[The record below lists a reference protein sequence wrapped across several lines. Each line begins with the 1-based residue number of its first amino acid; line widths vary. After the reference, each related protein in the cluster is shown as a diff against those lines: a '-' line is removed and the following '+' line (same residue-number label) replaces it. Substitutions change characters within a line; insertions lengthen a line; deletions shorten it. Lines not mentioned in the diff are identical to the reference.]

1 MPASPQYGVSY
12 RCLLRQ
18 NQVLLTALE
27 ELQSRCAT
35 LKKENSLLHK
45 SCFPETQEKVRHL
58 KRKNAELAVIAKR
71 LEERARKLQ
80 EANLKVVNT
89 PVAVKGS
96 CAGLCKKALAR
107 QRAMD
112 LREQASVLLA
122 KDKQINALHQECQ
135 DLQAK
140 IMSGKEASSPCLPL
154 LDFRHLLQES
164 QKEVLRLQ
172 RQIAL
177 KNFKASLGSHSQ
189 GSGDT
194 SLASVMGMGSPAP
207 ALPNGFS
214 PSRVSRQRNVL
225 SSAVEAVKK
234 PPESGSSSPSLGGE
248 VVQPSRPI
256 RLRRPTQ
263 RGALRGA
270 EIGSSRIGAFA
281 AAPSPDQSFRLEK
294 RQGNPI
300 FFMQKGLQQRGP
312 RAHPL
317 AQVNDGYETLP
328 VKKGVATAPETK
340 RQIQQLES
348 ELRRKRKQ
356 CENLEHEVRKKHKR
370 CAELEIQLQEVQS
383 NNVRL
388 CEENTLLHGQLEWT
402 EKVESENA
410 DLKLQV
416 AVVTEERDS
425 ALQKTQELQ
434 NRLESLGQALK
445 HMRDVAERRQQLEQ
459 EHERALQALQ
469 KKQEEVR
476 QLQQAQAEARKEHEG
491 AVQLLENSLD
501 CMQARVRELED
512 QCHSHTEQFNF
523 LSQELKQFRL
533 QTEKIGLP
541 PSSQVTSE
549 VTFTTC
555 QTSLQLL
562 EGLKEKDPEIATI
575 SPRCSQKAQ
584 DGGLEGSPRLADP
597 VVPTVV
603 RSPDAN
609 TPPLAS
615 KKMVRKLESQS
626 SSSRSESM
634 QNSPKSCPTPEVD
647 TASEMEELEID
658 MISLIPEPEN
668 QGPVKLR
675 VFLARY
681 SYNPFAGPNEN
692 PEAELPL
699 TAGEYIYVYGE
710 MDEDGFFEGEL
721 MDGRRGLVPSN
732 FVERVSDEDLVTFLP
747 QELHDLSRS
756 SPLERSSLS
765 TTLSSAERS
774 DCSTEELSASTAPSR
789 LEEDEG
795 AIPTE
800 RASLV
805 VPYPRKVNLIKQFG
819 SSLLVGW
826 EPPLPTPGS
835 SEIQSYNLYVDSEL
849 RQTVKA
855 GSQTKAVVERLDLKS
870 RTYRLSVQSVSE
882 AGSSDRL
889 RCTFLAGGGFAVAP
903 TQLRVRSIAAT
914 SAQISWVPSNSN
926 FPHTVYLNGK
936 EHEATKAGVYW
947 YTFRNLNPSS
957 SYVATVEVQPQQQV
971 LGEPA
976 PEKQDQPLSAEIQFT
991 TASAGSPD
999 APLDVRVEAGPSPGI
1014 LVISWL
1020 PVTIDAEGSSN
1031 GVRVTGYAVYADGQK
1046 VMEVTS
1052 PTAGSVLA
1060 EISQLQI
1067 LQVCQEV
1074 SVRTVSLYGE
1084 SVDSV
1089 PAQIPLALLGDAGC
1103 SSPLEF
1109 GRPAVQLPGMEGQ
1122 NVLAAQTSQVCGT
1135 EDTPAA
1141 TASDSFAKSTSQP
1154 STSRKKSGSALLVET
1169 SSLGS
1174 TSPTGAALT
1183 PPEMGPLPRGE
1194 GNAFVPVT
1202 EDNPAML
1209 RKAAQKESEEGD
1221 QPLLVSR
1228 AQEAASRGEACSA
1241 DLGAKE
1247 PPPEKGAESDQ
1258 SCLGMKLLPP
1268 SRSSLQCEDR
1278 SGDSGQSERRAPESA
1293 AGSSGRLK
1301 MLKDD
1306 SLLAPRVRREGEK
1319 RSDAG
1324 NRPVTLLTDHSRGS
1338 DLSDIMEEE
1347 EEEEEEEANQQ
1358 SGKAGESKW
1367 APSECPGRENG
1378 EKSYIC
1384 SKCKL
1389 VALLEKKLDL
1399 GDTDSDEEILERIL
1413 EMPLQ
1418 KNCSKALF
1426 SIPEV
1431 TEEEEEE
1438 EDWDRGLS
1446 RPVSPP
1452 LARKSSGDFRDRS
1465 PYKRTEAPP
1474 LPVDAP
1480 PKRNQV
1486 PSEEEVLPDVPGK
1499 FRKEGVSEVPT
1510 YPGGWEWDCPEIA
1523 VERKSSQWG
1532 RPSRCREKGLSPSQG
1547 NRKRKVDI
1555 QERSARSMLSNS
1567 HQGGGGGLYR
1577 ARSLKENLD
1586 VITSLGVED
1595 ESELC
1600 SWARQRPRQRRTV
1613 PLKAAGEEDGPG
1625 GLSRCLSPESLEI
1638 NVEYDSDED
1647 MTITST
1653 PASQLSLDGRP
1664 DGSPTDCEE
1673 GWSDSSSR
1681 SGSVQSSG
1689 PRELKRCSSWEEE
1702 SGEWS
1707 TSPSRSPGRL
1717 CWRRRVFEG
1726 ASEERSRSLERSP
1739 SLWRG
1744 GLERPWK
1751 DVLPPSHPRVY
1762 LVVMDQGLIL
1772 PRDLFQVSGNGN
1784 LELLNSASWQV
1795 PTRRG
1800 RRPRRRCQDVAEPPD
1815 TNSDSWRSPSPEPMD
1830 SGGSA
1835 RLFVA
1840 LFDYDP
1846 PSMSPNPDAA
1856 EEELPFQE
1864 GQILK
1869 VYGHKDADGFYRG
1882 KCGGRT
1888 GYVPCNMVSEV
1899 QVDSEAT
1906 RKQLLEEG
1914 RIPTDMLVESL
1925 DNGVF
1930 SPPPRRLTVR
1940 PPKPRRSKK
1949 VEQEKQEEKNPCFD
1963 AHEGQDL
1970 SSEDDAPRTMVAIFD
1985 YNPKESS
1992 PNLDTEAELR
2002 FCAGDIVTVLSSMDD
2017 DGFYYGEVNG
2027 KKGLAPSNFLEAMSL
2042 DGELPG
2048 EPSLGRQV
2056 RGVPCWIGA

>member
-1 MPASPQYGVSY
+1 
-12 RCLLRQ
+12 
-18 NQVLLTALE
+18 
-27 ELQSRCAT
+27 
-35 LKKENSLLHK
+35 
-45 SCFPETQEKVRHL
+45 
-58 KRKNAELAVIAKR
+58 
-71 LEERARKLQ
+71 
-80 EANLKVVNT
+80 
-89 PVAVKGS
+89 
-96 CAGLCKKALAR
+96 
-107 QRAMD
+107 
-112 LREQASVLLA
+112 
-122 KDKQINALHQECQ
+122 
-135 DLQAK
+135 
-140 IMSGKEASSPCLPL
+140 
-154 LDFRHLLQES
+154 
-164 QKEVLRLQ
+164 
-172 RQIAL
+172 
-177 KNFKASLGSHSQ
+177 
-189 GSGDT
+189 
-194 SLASVMGMGSPAP
+194 
-207 ALPNGFS
+207 
-214 PSRVSRQRNVL
+214 
-225 SSAVEAVKK
+225 
-234 PPESGSSSPSLGGE
+234 
-248 VVQPSRPI
+248 
-256 RLRRPTQ
+256 
-263 RGALRGA
+263 
-270 EIGSSRIGAFA
+270 
-281 AAPSPDQSFRLEK
+281 
-294 RQGNPI
+294 
-300 FFMQKGLQQRGP
+300 
-312 RAHPL
+312 
-317 AQVNDGYETLP
+317 
-328 VKKGVATAPETK
+328 
-340 RQIQQLES
+340 
-348 ELRRKRKQ
+348 
-356 CENLEHEVRKKHKR
+356 
-370 CAELEIQLQEVQS
+370 
-383 NNVRL
+383 
-388 CEENTLLHGQLEWT
+388 
-402 EKVESENA
+402 
-410 DLKLQV
+410 
-416 AVVTEERDS
+416 
-425 ALQKTQELQ
+425 
-434 NRLESLGQALK
+434 
-445 HMRDVAERRQQLEQ
+445 MRDVAERRQQLEQ

-501 CMQARVRELED
+501 CMQARVRELEE

-533 QTEKIGLP
+533 QTEKISLP

-562 EGLKEKDPEIATI
+562 EGLKEKDPETATI

-584 DGGLEGSPRLADP
+584 DGGLEGTSRLAEP
-597 VVPTVV
+597 VVPAVV
-603 RSPDAN
+603 RSPGAN

-647 TASEMEELEID
+647 TASEMEELDID
-658 MISLIPEPEN
+658 TISLIPEPEN

-747 QELHDLSRS
+747 QELHDLSQS

-765 TTLSSAERS
+765 TSLSSAERS

-795 AIPTE
+795 ARPTE

-805 VPYPRKVNLIKQFG
+805 VPYPRKVTLIKQFG

-855 GSQTKAVVERLDLKS
+855 GSQTKAVVERLDLKT

-903 TQLRVRSIAAT
+903 TQLRVRSVAAT

-926 FPHTVYLNGK
+926 FPHTVYLNGE
-936 EHEATKAGVYW
+936 EHEAAKAGVYW
-947 YTFRNLNPSS
+947 YTFRNLNPST
-957 SYVATVEVQPQQQV
+957 SYVATVEVQPQQQA

-976 PEKQDQPLSAEIQFT
+976 PEKRDQPLSAEIQFT

-1089 PAQIPLALLGDAGC
+1089 PAQIPLALLGDATSC
-1103 SSPLEF
+1103 SSPLDF
-1109 GRPAVQLPGMEGQ
+1109 GGPAMQLPGREGRD
-1122 NVLAAQTSQVCGT
+1122 VLTSQTSQACGT
-1135 EDTPAA
+1135 KDTPAA
-1141 TASDSFAKSTSQP
+1141 AATDSFAKSTFQP
-1154 STSRKKSGSALLVET
+1154 SVSRKKSGSALLAET
-1169 SSLGS
+1169 SPKGS
-1174 TSPTGAALT
+1174 TSPTRAALT
-1183 PPEMGPLPRGE
+1183 HVPQGSPPETGPLPRGE
-1194 GNAFVPVT
+1194 GNAFAPVT
-1202 EDNPAML
+1202 EGNPAML
-1209 RKAAQKESEEGD
+1209 RKESEEGD
-1221 QPLLVSR
+1221 QQPLLVSR

-1247 PPPEKGAESDQ
+1247 PPPKRGAGSDP
-1258 SCLGMKLLPP
+1258 SCLGAKLLPP
-1268 SRSSLQCEDR
+1268 SRSSLQGEER
-1278 SGDSGQSERRAPESA
+1278 SADSGQSERRAPESV

-1301 MLKDD
+1301 LLKEIPRDD

-1347 EEEEEEEANQQ
+1347 EEEEEEASQP

-1378 EKSYIC
+1378 EK
-1384 SKCKL
+1384 
-1389 VALLEKKLDL
+1389 
-1399 GDTDSDEEILERIL
+1399 
-1413 EMPLQ
+1413 
-1418 KNCSKALF
+1418 
-1426 SIPEV
+1426 
-1431 TEEEEEE
+1431 
-1438 EDWDRGLS
+1438 
-1446 RPVSPP
+1446 
-1452 LARKSSGDFRDRS
+1452 
-1465 PYKRTEAPP
+1465 
-1474 LPVDAP
+1474 
-1480 PKRNQV
+1480 
-1486 PSEEEVLPDVPGK
+1486 
-1499 FRKEGVSEVPT
+1499 
-1510 YPGGWEWDCPEIA
+1510 
-1523 VERKSSQWG
+1523 
-1532 RPSRCREKGLSPSQG
+1532 
-1547 NRKRKVDI
+1547 
-1555 QERSARSMLSNS
+1555 
-1567 HQGGGGGLYR
+1567 
-1577 ARSLKENLD
+1577 
-1586 VITSLGVED
+1586 
-1595 ESELC
+1595 
-1600 SWARQRPRQRRTV
+1600 
-1613 PLKAAGEEDGPG
+1613 
-1625 GLSRCLSPESLEI
+1625 
-1638 NVEYDSDED
+1638 
-1647 MTITST
+1647 
-1653 PASQLSLDGRP
+1653 
-1664 DGSPTDCEE
+1664 
-1673 GWSDSSSR
+1673 
-1681 SGSVQSSG
+1681 
-1689 PRELKRCSSWEEE
+1689 
-1702 SGEWS
+1702 
-1707 TSPSRSPGRL
+1707 
-1717 CWRRRVFEG
+1717 
-1726 ASEERSRSLERSP
+1726 
-1739 SLWRG
+1739 
-1744 GLERPWK
+1744 
-1751 DVLPPSHPRVY
+1751 
-1762 LVVMDQGLIL
+1762 
-1772 PRDLFQVSGNGN
+1772 VSGNGN
-1784 LELLNSASWQV
+1784 LELLNSTSWQV

-1800 RRPRRRCQDVAEPPD
+1800 RRPRRRSQDVAEPPD

-1963 AHEGQDL
+1963 AHKGQDL

-1985 YNPKESS
+1985 YNPKENS

-2027 KKGLAPSNFLEAMSL
+2027 QKGLAPSNFLEAMSL
-2042 DGELPG
+2042 DGELPA
-2048 EPSLGRQV
+2048 EPNLGRQRMRKRRV
-2056 RGVPCWIGA
+2056 Q

>member
-1 MPASPQYGVSY
+1 MAGPAPAIAAEDSNLFPSFLPTPFPLPLSQ
-12 RCLLRQ
+12 
-18 NQVLLTALE
+18 
-27 ELQSRCAT
+27 
-35 LKKENSLLHK
+35 HK

-80 EANLKVVNT
+80 EANLKV
-89 PVAVKGS
+89 
-96 CAGLCKKALAR
+96 
-107 QRAMD
+107 
-112 LREQASVLLA
+112 
-122 KDKQINALHQECQ
+122 
-135 DLQAK
+135 
-140 IMSGKEASSPCLPL
+140 EASSPCLPL

-189 GSGDT
+189 GSGDA

-207 ALPNGFS
+207 ALPAYSNGFS
-214 PSRVSRQRNVL
+214 PSRVSRQRN
-225 SSAVEAVKK
+225 
-234 PPESGSSSPSLGGE
+234 
-248 VVQPSRPI
+248 
-256 RLRRPTQ
+256 
-263 RGALRGA
+263 
-270 EIGSSRIGAFA
+270 
-281 AAPSPDQSFRLEK
+281 
-294 RQGNPI
+294 
-300 FFMQKGLQQRGP
+300 
-312 RAHPL
+312 
-317 AQVNDGYETLP
+317 
-328 VKKGVATAPETK
+328 
-340 RQIQQLES
+340 ES

-370 CAELEIQLQEVQS
+370 CAELDACALPLS
-383 NNVRL
+383 NL
-388 CEENTLLHGQLEWT
+388 SSLPGQ
-402 EKVESENA
+402 VESENA
-410 DLKLQV
+410 DLRLQV

-491 AVQLLENSLD
+491 AVQLLELSLFLNFPPP
-501 CMQARVRELED
+501 QARVRELEE

-533 QTEKIGLP
+533 QTEKISLP
-541 PSSQVTSE
+541 
-549 VTFTTC
+549 
-555 QTSLQLL
+555 
-562 EGLKEKDPEIATI
+562 
-575 SPRCSQKAQ
+575 QKAQ
-584 DGGLEGSPRLADP
+584 DGGLEGISRLAEP
-597 VVPTVV
+597 VVPAVV
-603 RSPDAN
+603 RSPGAN

-647 TASEMEELEID
+647 TASEMEELDID
-658 MISLIPEPEN
+658 TISLIPEPEN

-747 QELHDLSRS
+747 QELHDLSQS

-765 TTLSSAERS
+765 TSLSSAERS

-795 AIPTE
+795 E

-805 VPYPRKVNLIKQFG
+805 VPYPRKVTLIKQFG

-855 GSQTKAVVERLDLKS
+855 GSQTKAVVERLDLKT

-903 TQLRVRSIAAT
+903 TQLRVRSVAAT

-926 FPHTVYLNGK
+926 FPHTVYLNGE
-936 EHEATKAGVYW
+936 EHEAAKAGVYW
-947 YTFRNLNPSS
+947 YTFRNLNPST
-957 SYVATVEVQPQQQV
+957 SYVATVEVQPQQQA

-1089 PAQIPLALLGDAGC
+1089 PAQIPLALLGDATSC

-1109 GRPAVQLPGMEGQ
+1109 GGPAVVQLPGREGRD
-1122 NVLAAQTSQVCGT
+1122 VLTSQTSQACGT
-1135 EDTPAA
+1135 EDTP
-1141 TASDSFAKSTSQP
+1141 
-1154 STSRKKSGSALLVET
+1154 
-1169 SSLGS
+1169 
-1174 TSPTGAALT
+1174 
-1183 PPEMGPLPRGE
+1183 
-1194 GNAFVPVT
+1194 
-1202 EDNPAML
+1202 
-1209 RKAAQKESEEGD
+1209 
-1221 QPLLVSR
+1221 
-1228 AQEAASRGEACSA
+1228 
-1241 DLGAKE
+1241 
-1247 PPPEKGAESDQ
+1247 
-1258 SCLGMKLLPP
+1258 
-1268 SRSSLQCEDR
+1268 
-1278 SGDSGQSERRAPESA
+1278 
-1293 AGSSGRLK
+1293 
-1301 MLKDD
+1301 
-1306 SLLAPRVRREGEK
+1306 K

-1347 EEEEEEEANQQ
+1347 EEEEEEASQP

-1378 EKSYIC
+1378 E
-1384 SKCKL
+1384 
-1389 VALLEKKLDL
+1389 KLDL

-1438 EDWDRGLS
+1438 EDWDH
-1446 RPVSPP
+1446 
-1452 LARKSSGDFRDRS
+1452 
-1465 PYKRTEAPP
+1465 EAPP
-1474 LPVDAP
+1474 LP
-1480 PKRNQV
+1480 
-1486 PSEEEVLPDVPGK
+1486 EVLLDVPGK
-1499 FRKEGVSEVPT
+1499 FRREGVSEMPA
-1510 YPGGWEWDCPEIA
+1510 YPGNWEWDCPEIA

-1532 RPSRCREKGLSPSQG
+1532 RPSRCREKGLAPSQG

-1555 QERSARSMLSNS
+1555 QERPTRSMLSSS
-1567 HQGGGGGLYR
+1567 HQGGGGLYR

-1595 ESELC
+1595 KSDLC

-1613 PLKAAGEEDGPG
+1613 PLEAAGEEDGPG
-1625 GLSRCLSPESLEI
+1625 SLSRCLSPESLEI

-1653 PASQLSLDGRP
+1653 PASQLSLDGRA

-1689 PRELKRCSSWEEE
+1689 PRELK
-1702 SGEWS
+1702 
-1707 TSPSRSPGRL
+1707 
-1717 CWRRRVFEG
+1717 
-1726 ASEERSRSLERSP
+1726 
-1739 SLWRG
+1739 
-1744 GLERPWK
+1744 
-1751 DVLPPSHPRVY
+1751 
-1762 LVVMDQGLIL
+1762 
-1772 PRDLFQVSGNGN
+1772 
-1784 LELLNSASWQV
+1784 
-1795 PTRRG
+1795 
-1800 RRPRRRCQDVAEPPD
+1800 
-1815 TNSDSWRSPSPEPMD
+1815 RSPSPEPMD

-1925 DNGVF
+1925 GA
-1930 SPPPRRLTVR
+1930 PPY
-1940 PPKPRRSKK
+1940 
-1949 VEQEKQEEKNPCFD
+1949 
-1963 AHEGQDL
+1963 AHKGQDL

-1985 YNPKESS
+1985 YNPKENS
-1992 PNLDTEAELR
+1992 PNLDMEAELR
-2002 FCAGDIVTVLSSMDD
+2002 FCAGDIVTVFSSMDD
-2017 DGFYYGEVNG
+2017 DGFYYVST
-2027 KKGLAPSNFLEAMSL
+2027 ASL
-2042 DGELPG
+2042 LFIQTVQALNDVSE
-2048 EPSLGRQV
+2048 
-2056 RGVPCWIGA
+2056 

>member
-1 MPASPQYGVSY
+1 MKRREEPSAESQQGAMPGSGGAGRGEGVRAALQEEEEDVPSWGSSEQAPPESAALGHCQVPASPQYGVSY

-27 ELQSRCAT
+27 ELQSRCAA

-122 KDKQINALHQECQ
+122 KDKQINALQQECQ

-140 IMSGKEASSPCLPL
+140 ITSGKEASSPCLPL
-154 LDFRHLLQES
+154 LDFRHLLRES

-189 GSGDT
+189 GSGDA

-207 ALPNGFS
+207 ALPAYSNGFS

-225 SSAVEAVKK
+225 SSAVEAVRK
-234 PPESGSSSPSLGGE
+234 
-248 VVQPSRPI
+248 
-256 RLRRPTQ
+256 
-263 RGALRGA
+263 
-270 EIGSSRIGAFA
+270 
-281 AAPSPDQSFRLEK
+281 
-294 RQGNPI
+294 
-300 FFMQKGLQQRGP
+300 RGP

-317 AQVNDGYETLP
+317 AQVHDGYETLP
-328 VKKGVATAPETK
+328 VKKGVATSPETK

-410 DLKLQV
+410 DLRLQV

-501 CMQARVRELED
+501 CMQARVRELEE

-541 PSSQVTSE
+541 PSSQVTSK
-549 VTFTTC
+549 VTLTTC

-562 EGLKEKDPEIATI
+562 EGLKEKDPETATI

-584 DGGLEGSPRLADP
+584 DGGLEGISRLAEP
-597 VVPTVV
+597 VVPAVV

-647 TASEMEELEID
+647 TASEMEELDID
-658 MISLIPEPEN
+658 TISLIPEPEN

-747 QELHDLSRS
+747 QELHDLSQS

-765 TTLSSAERS
+765 MSLSSAERS

-795 AIPTE
+795 AIHTE

-805 VPYPRKVNLIKQFG
+805 VPYPRKVTLIKQFG

-855 GSQTKAVVERLDLKS
+855 GSQTKAVVERLDLKT

-903 TQLRVRSIAAT
+903 TQLRVRSVAAT

-926 FPHTVYLNGK
+926 FPHTVYLNGE
-936 EHEATKAGVYW
+936 EHEAAKAGVYW
-947 YTFRNLNPSS
+947 YTFRNLNPST
-957 SYVATVEVQPQQQV
+957 SYVATVEVQPQQQA

-999 APLDVRVEAGPSPGI
+999 APLDVRVEPGPSPGI

-1089 PAQIPLALLGDAGC
+1089 PAQIPLALLGDATSC

-1109 GRPAVQLPGMEGQ
+1109 GGPAVQLPGREGRD
-1122 NVLAAQTSQVCGT
+1122 VLTSQTSQACGT

-1141 TASDSFAKSTSQP
+1141 AATNSFAKSTSQP
-1154 STSRKKSGSALLVET
+1154 GVSRKKSGSTLLAET
-1169 SSLGS
+1169 SPNRS

-1183 PPEMGPLPRGE
+1183 HVPQGSPPETGPLPRGE
-1194 GNAFVPVT
+1194 GNAFAPVT
-1202 EDNPAML
+1202 EGNPAML
-1209 RKAAQKESEEGD
+1209 RKESEEGD
-1221 QPLLVSR
+1221 QQPLLVSR

-1247 PPPEKGAESDQ
+1247 PPPDRGVENDP
-1258 SCLGMKLLPP
+1258 SCLGTKLLPP
-1268 SRSSLQCEDR
+1268 SRSSLQGEDR
-1278 SGDSGQSERRAPESA
+1278 STDSGQSERRAPESV

-1301 MLKDD
+1301 LLKEIPRDD

-1347 EEEEEEEANQQ
+1347 EEEEEEEARQQ

-1378 EKSYIC
+1378 EK
-1384 SKCKL
+1384 
-1389 VALLEKKLDL
+1389 
-1399 GDTDSDEEILERIL
+1399 
-1413 EMPLQ
+1413 
-1418 KNCSKALF
+1418 
-1426 SIPEV
+1426 
-1431 TEEEEEE
+1431 
-1438 EDWDRGLS
+1438 
-1446 RPVSPP
+1446 
-1452 LARKSSGDFRDRS
+1452 
-1465 PYKRTEAPP
+1465 
-1474 LPVDAP
+1474 
-1480 PKRNQV
+1480 
-1486 PSEEEVLPDVPGK
+1486 
-1499 FRKEGVSEVPT
+1499 
-1510 YPGGWEWDCPEIA
+1510 
-1523 VERKSSQWG
+1523 
-1532 RPSRCREKGLSPSQG
+1532 
-1547 NRKRKVDI
+1547 
-1555 QERSARSMLSNS
+1555 
-1567 HQGGGGGLYR
+1567 
-1577 ARSLKENLD
+1577 
-1586 VITSLGVED
+1586 
-1595 ESELC
+1595 
-1600 SWARQRPRQRRTV
+1600 
-1613 PLKAAGEEDGPG
+1613 
-1625 GLSRCLSPESLEI
+1625 
-1638 NVEYDSDED
+1638 
-1647 MTITST
+1647 
-1653 PASQLSLDGRP
+1653 
-1664 DGSPTDCEE
+1664 
-1673 GWSDSSSR
+1673 
-1681 SGSVQSSG
+1681 
-1689 PRELKRCSSWEEE
+1689 
-1702 SGEWS
+1702 
-1707 TSPSRSPGRL
+1707 
-1717 CWRRRVFEG
+1717 
-1726 ASEERSRSLERSP
+1726 
-1739 SLWRG
+1739 
-1744 GLERPWK
+1744 
-1751 DVLPPSHPRVY
+1751 
-1762 LVVMDQGLIL
+1762 
-1772 PRDLFQVSGNGN
+1772 VSGNGN
-1784 LELLNSASWQV
+1784 PELLNSTSWQV

-1800 RRPRRRCQDVAEPPD
+1800 RRPRRRCQDVAEAPD

-1888 GYVPCNMVSEV
+1888 GYIPCNMVSEV

-1963 AHEGQDL
+1963 AHESQDL

-1985 YNPKESS
+1985 YNPKENS

-2027 KKGLAPSNFLEAMSL
+2027 QKGLAPSNFLEAMSL

-2048 EPSLGRQV
+2048 EPSLGRQRMRKRRV
-2056 RGVPCWIGA
+2056 Q